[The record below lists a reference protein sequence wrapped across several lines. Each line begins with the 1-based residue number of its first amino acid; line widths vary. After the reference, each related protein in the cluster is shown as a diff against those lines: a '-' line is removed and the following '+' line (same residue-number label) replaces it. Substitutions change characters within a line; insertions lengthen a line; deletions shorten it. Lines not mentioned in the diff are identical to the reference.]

1 MLLFR
6 WVCLLLFARRRVVGG
21 MECVAYPVADEGGGC
36 DAELRVV
43 LLMGATCVCFKIGF
57 VVCELSW
64 IESRDPMSVSV
75 VGQRGGLADWWSM
88 MEGS

>member
-1 MLLFR
+1 
-6 WVCLLLFARRRVVGG
+6 LLLFARRRVVGG
-21 MECVAYPVADEGGGC
+21 MECVAYPVAGEGGGC

-43 LLMGATCVCFKIGF
+43 VLLMGATCVFQRW
-57 VVCELSW
+57 VSW